1 MVRENLIQNVSP
13 DREPWRINSVIT
25 GIFSEILCNA
35 EEEIA
40 PEGEKKNGGSV
51 IKETAGGEDCLC
63 FLRFLKSGWQ
73 RQNQL

>member
-1 MVRENLIQNVSP
+1 MVRENVSP
-13 DREPWRINSVIT
+13 DREPCRMNSVIT

-35 EEEIA
+35 EEGIA
-40 PEGEKKNGGSV
+40 PEEEQTNGGSV
-51 IKETAGGEDCLC
+51 IKETAGGKDCLC